1 MTLNSMTGFARI
13 EGANNICTWV
23 WEAKSVNA
31 KGMDARLRLP
41 SGFDAFDAIIRERLK
56 KRFRRG
62 NISVFLS
69 VNWQRSNAT
78 YQVNMET
85 LERLLKA
92 VSEVQKRAPHLPPVT
107 MDGLLATKG
116 VLESVE
122 DPLGETE
129 QAVLHEEILKGL
141 DELFGAFEQSRQS
154 EGNALT
160 ILLNAGIEE
169 IEYLCQEAAGLAALL
184 PDNINTRLHQQ
195 VAELCSIVPALPEE
209 RLAQE
214 VAMLM
219 LKADVREELDRLHAH
234 VIAARELMT
243 TDGAIGRKF
252 DFLCQEFN
260 REANTLCSKSADVQL
275 TRVGLALKT
284 VIDQIREQVQ
294 NVE

>member
-1 MTLNSMTGFARI
+1 MTLNSMTGFART

-23 WEAKSVNA
+23 WEVKSVNA

-62 NISVFLS
+62 SISVFLS
-69 VNWQRSNAT
+69 VNWQHGNAT
-78 YQVNMET
+78 YQVNTET
-85 LERLLKA
+85 LECLLKA
-92 VSEVQKRAPHLPPVT
+92 VSEVQKRLPHLPPVT

-122 DPLGETE
+122 VPLGEVE
-129 QAVLHEEILKGL
+129 QTVLHEEILKGL
-141 DELFGAFEQSRQS
+141 DELFGAFEQSRQN
-154 EGNALT
+154 EGKALT
-160 ILLNAGIEE
+160 IMLKAGIEE
-169 IEYLCQEAAGLAALL
+169 IESLCQEAAERAALL
-184 PDNINTRLHQQ
+184 PDNINTRLQQQ

-214 VAMLM
+214 AAMLM
-219 LKADVREELDRLHAH
+219 LKADVREELDRLRAH

-243 TDGAIGRKF
+243 TDGAIGRQF

-260 REANTLCSKSADVQL
+260 REANTLCSKSTDVQL

-284 VIDQIREQVQ
+284 VIDQVREQVQ